1 MSFIV
6 CQREGHNKWRFPLG
20 NFVMFLLLSCGGCT
34 WLCHYTATGQV
45 VVPANATTPVKPP
58 LDEVVATAIHPL
70 GFSDGRMVHIPG
82 DPLGRYKSEPDHDY
96 VDFEFGV
103 TYKSF
108 FPPKNQVLV
117 RTEPMTGKVFISD
130 LRNDATQTEPEFI
143 KSVREA
149 IERQLKSAYGNT
161 TVIRK
166 DKVTSGQCIQNS
178 WP

>member
-1 MSFIV
+1 
-6 CQREGHNKWRFPLG
+6 
-20 NFVMFLLLSCGGCT
+20 MFLLLLCGGCT

-82 DPLGRYKSEPDHDY
+82 GPLGRYKSEPDRDY

-117 RTEPMTGKVFISD
+117 RTEPMTGKAFISD
-130 LRNDATQTEPEFI
+130 LRNDATQTEPAFI

-166 DKVTSGQCIQNS
+166 EKVTSRQCIQDS